1 MININSKQL
10 EWLITNKPN
19 TDHDFINPSE
29 STGEFH
35 PCRAFNGEE
44 LEYPAH
50 GVELQYFL
58 TPNTY
63 SSMPIEFKD
72 LANTTPTMT
81 SLTLLQEVALRI
93 LTAKIAGKHANPS
106 VNNIYYD
113 TLLGSSIADA
123 RKFLEATSIEIGQPA
138 K

>member
-1 MININSKQL
+1 MIKINRKQL

-29 STGEFH
+29 YTGEFH

-44 LEYPAH
+44 LEWPAH
-50 GVELQYFL
+50 GVELEYYL

-72 LANTTPTMT
+72 LA
-81 SLTLLQEVALRI
+81 
-93 LTAKIAGKHANPS
+93 
-106 VNNIYYD
+106 D
-113 TLLGSSIADA
+113 
-123 RKFLEATSIEIGQPA
+123 
-138 K
+138 